1 MPIKVEF
8 TPDGYLHLSGE
19 IAGRYFPTDGV
30 VALVKGPE
38 MWLMPTHNSSSGGF
52 LLKRRNGRGDRSVLI
67 WEVLNMRPV
76 EGARIAFWDEHQ
88 GALRVAL
95 EASIA

>member
-1 MPIKVEF
+1 MPIEVEF
-8 TPDGYLHLSGE
+8 TSDGYLHLSGE
-19 IAGRYFPTDGV
+19 IARRYFPTDGV

-38 MWLMPTHNSSSGGF
+38 MWLMPTHNNASGGF

-67 WEVLNMRPV
+67 WEVLNMRSV
-76 EGARIAFWDEHQ
+76 AGAHIAYWDEHQ

-95 EASIA
+95 GASIA

>member
-1 MPIKVEF
+1 MPFEVEF

-19 IAGRYFPTDGV
+19 IAGRYFPTDGL

-38 MWLMPTHNSSSGGF
+38 MWLMPTHTSASGGF
-52 LLKRRNGRGDRSVLI
+52 ILKRRNGCGDRSVLI
-67 WEVLNMRPV
+67 WEVLKMRRV
-76 EGARIAFWDEHQ
+76 EGARIAFWDENQ